1 MHSAKAIRRNFTE
14 EKSDDNFTE
23 PVLGK
28 FIRYN
33 DVIMLGIKLRP
44 PCELV
49 VRYVLPAFRS
59 LVAQELVKR
68 YHFSQRAA
76 AEKLGTTQA
85 SVSYYLYSKRG
96 DKRMKELESVA
107 SVRSLVSEVA
117 EGIAT
122 EKLASLDTM
131 LRFCQLCTAL
141 RNRDVICDL
150 HRDITILPENCDV
163 CKRVTEM

>member
-1 MHSAKAIRRNFTE
+1 M
-14 EKSDDNFTE
+14 
-23 PVLGK
+23 
-28 FIRYN
+28 
-33 DVIMLGIKLRP
+33 RP

-59 LVAQELVKR
+59 LIAKELVSR

-76 AEKLGTTQA
+76 AESLGTTQA

-96 DKRMKELESVA
+96 NKRMKQLESVA
-107 SVRSLVSEVA
+107 SVKSLVGEVA

-122 EKLASLDTM
+122 EKLAPIDSL

-141 RNRDVICDL
+141 RNQDIICDL
-150 HRDITILPENCDV
+150 HRGATLLPENCDV
-163 CKRVTEM
+163 CGRVTET